1 MNEQIDYLKKRISKL
16 QVLYDMGSASNG
28 TGFVVMARSTNF
40 DTTLPQIGV
49 SRSGMG
55 RLLKHEIEMA
65 ETELLIEQR
74 KSNDHE

>member
-1 MNEQIDYLKKRISKL
+1 MNEQIDYLEDRISRLK
-16 QVLYDMGSASNG
+16 VIYEMGAASKG
-28 TGFVVMARSTNF
+28 RGFLITGESTNF
-40 DTTLPQIGV
+40 DTTIPKVGI

-55 RLLKHEIEMA
+55 RMLKHEIEMA